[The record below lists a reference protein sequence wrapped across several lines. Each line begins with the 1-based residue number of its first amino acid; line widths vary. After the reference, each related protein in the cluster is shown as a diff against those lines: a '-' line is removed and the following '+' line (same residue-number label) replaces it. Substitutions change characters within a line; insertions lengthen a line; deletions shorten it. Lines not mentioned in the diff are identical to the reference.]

1 MITRKRLV
9 TRDVRAR
16 KEEEGQEK
24 TLQRGMLKGPTNGE
38 KVGDHQR
45 ENPWVLCF
53 SYKNREARGGPS
65 LSDKIPQFPRIDVQ
79 PLIDPSGEYFR

>member
-16 KEEEGQEK
+16 KVEEGQEM

-45 ENPWVLCF
+45 EKFGVLCF
-53 SYKNREARGGPS
+53 SYKNRGARGRPS

-79 PLIDPSGEYFR
+79 PLIEPSGEYFR